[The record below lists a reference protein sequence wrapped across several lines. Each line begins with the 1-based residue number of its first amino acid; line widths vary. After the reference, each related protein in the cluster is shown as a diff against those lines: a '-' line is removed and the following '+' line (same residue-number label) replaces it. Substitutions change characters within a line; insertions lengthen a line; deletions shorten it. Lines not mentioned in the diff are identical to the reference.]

1 MSAYDYYIN
10 PSEWGNY
17 QNITLETIVNDYLA
31 GQDPDDYTATV
42 SRSKVLLKARQ
53 AIQELYFDVANVIK
67 GRSLVIDNRLQ
78 IVMPTDYVDYVRIS
92 WVDERGVL
100 HPLASNKSK
109 AAASTYLQDH
119 LYNILFDA
127 NGCIL
132 EDGSPVASA
141 IDSLN
146 DGAKDIAKQSG
157 CCNYTFAP
165 NKNLANSYP
174 NGSFVINKELGVI
187 QFSSD
192 IESKT
197 IVLEYF
203 SDGLA
208 SGCEGKSDDQI
219 SIHKFCS
226 KAVRDYIYYELVKN
240 RRNVPMNEKLR
251 ARKEYYNERR
261 KAKQRLSGMKL
272 QDILQ
277 AFKGG
282 SKWIKA

>member
-1 MSAYDYYIN
+1 MSAYDYYTN

-17 QNITLETIVNDYLA
+17 QNITLETIVNDFMA

-42 SRSKVLLKARQ
+42 KRSQILLRARQ
-53 AIQELYFDVANVIK
+53 AIQDLYFDVANEVK
-67 GRSLVIDNRLQ
+67 GRTLVIDSRLQ

-92 WVDERGVL
+92 WVDELGIL
-100 HPLASNKSK
+100 HPMAANKSK
-109 AAASTYLQDH
+109 AAAKTYLQDH
-119 LYNILFDA
+119 EFNILFDGD
-127 NGCIL
+127 GCIL
-132 EDGSPVASA
+132 EDSSSVASSA
-141 IDSLN
+141 NSL
-146 DGAKDIAKQSG
+146 DDKAKDRARLSG
-157 CCNYTFAP
+157 CCIYPFIP
-165 NKNLANSYP
+165 NKNLSNSYP
-174 NGSFVINKELGVI
+174 NGSFVINKEVGVI

-208 SGCEGKSDDQI
+208 KGCDGKSDEQI

-226 KAVRDYIYYELVKN
+226 KAVREYIYFELIKN
-240 RRNVPMNEKLR
+240 RRNVPANEKLR

-261 KAKQRLSGMKL
+261 KAKQRLSGMKIA
-272 QDILQ
+272 DILQ

-282 SKWIKA
+282 SKWIKT

>member
-1 MSAYDYYIN
+1 MSAFDYYNN

-17 QNITLETIVNDYLA
+17 QNVTLEAIVLDFLA
-31 GQDPDDYTATV
+31 GQDPDDYTSTV
-42 SRSKVLLKARQ
+42 KRSQALLKARQ
-53 AIQELYFDVANVIK
+53 AIQELYFDVANEIK
-67 GRSLVIDNRLQ
+67 GRSLVIDGRLQ

-100 HPLASNKSK
+100 HPLAANKSK

-119 LYNILFDA
+119 ENNILFD
-127 NGCIL
+127 NEGCIL
-132 EDGSPVASA
+132 EDGSSVASSA
-141 IDSLN
+141 DSLN
-146 DGAKDIAKQSG
+146 DGAKDRAKWSG
-157 CCNYTFAP
+157 CCNYTFTP
-165 NKNLANSYP
+165 NRNLANSYP

-208 SGCEGKSDDQI
+208 KGCDGKSDDQI

-226 KAVRDYIYYELVKN
+226 KAVRDYIYYELIKN
-240 RRNVPMNEKLR
+240 RRNVPANEKMR

-282 SKWIKA
+282 SRWIKV